1 MSGELIK
8 AGGNWLFP
16 QTLKEAEDLAATL
29 CASQMVP
36 KHYVNNPKNAVG
48 AMAHGMPLGMN
59 AMQAMQSVA
68 MINGMPGLY
77 GDGLLAVCR
86 SCPSW
91 EWMQET
97 IEGEVATCIAKR
109 RNEPEVTATF
119 SVQDAK
125 RAQLWGK
132 AGPWTQYP
140 MRMLAMRARAFALR
154 NLYAD
159 VLRGMGSAEELR
171 DIPAEMPAVQVEPA
185 RIDHAERPQT
195 KAAAILTKARA
206 KRQAKPA
213 TIPEV
218 IETQPE
224 PVAVEEPSVAQ
235 DDARRVE
242 NLADIRTIGRTW
254 AERYSPQHKLVVALR
269 GIYVG
274 LNDGDIAAARTAT
287 EAAYAAI
294 ADIDVDDQPDAEREW
309 QAIAAYVEGQT
320 P

>member
-1 MSGELIK
+1 MSELIK
-8 AGGNWLFP
+8 AGNWLTATTME
-16 QTLKEAEDLAATL
+16 QAIKVAEMLAKSTL
-29 CASQMVP
+29 VP
-36 KHYVNNPKNAVG
+36 KAYHGQPANVLV
-48 AMAHGMPLGMN
+48 AMAYGESFGMQPL
-59 AMQAMQSVA
+59 QAMQSVA
-68 MINGMPGLY
+68 VVNGMPGLY

-86 SCPSW
+86 SCSDW
-91 EWMQET
+91 EWMQEAVD
-97 IEGEVATCIAKR
+97 GETAICTAKR
-109 RNEPEVTATF
+109 RGEPEVTATF
-119 SVQDAK
+119 SVADAK

-132 AGPWTQYP
+132 QGPWTQYP
-140 MRMLAMRARAFALR
+140 TRMLAMRARAFALR

-159 VLRGMGSAEELR
+159 VLRGMGSAEELQ
-171 DIPAEMPAVQVEPA
+171 DIPVETPAVQVEPA
-185 RIDHAERPQT
+185 RIDHAEQPQT

-224 PVAVEEPSVAQ
+224 PVAVEGSAA
-235 DDARRVE
+235 DDSDARRVE

-269 GIYVG
+269 GIYAG

-294 ADIDVDDQPDAEREW
+294 TDIDVDDQPDAVREW
-309 QAIAAYVEGQT
+309 QAIAAYVEGQA
-320 P
+320 

>member
-1 MSGELIK
+1 MSELIK
-8 AGGNWLFP
+8 AGNWLTATTME
-16 QTLKEAEDLAATL
+16 QAIKVAEMLAKSTL
-29 CASQMVP
+29 VP
-36 KHYVNNPKNAVG
+36 KAYQGQPANVLV
-48 AMAHGMPLGMN
+48 AMAYGESFGMQPL
-59 AMQAMQSVA
+59 QAMQSVA
-68 MINGMPGLY
+68 VVNGMPGLY

-91 EWMQET
+91 EWMQEA
-97 IEGEVATCIAKR
+97 IDGETAICTAKR
-109 RNEPEVTATF
+109 RGEPEVTATF
-119 SVQDAK
+119 SVADAK

-132 AGPWTQYP
+132 QGPWTQYP

-159 VLRGMGSAEELR
+159 VLRGMGSAEELQ

-185 RIDHAERPQT
+185 RIDNAEQPQT

-224 PVAVEEPSVAQ
+224 PAAGESSVAQ

-269 GIYVG
+269 GIYAG

-294 ADIDVDDQPDAEREW
+294 TDIDEADQSDAVREW
-309 QAIAAYVEGQT
+309 QAIAAYVEGQA
-320 P
+320 

>member
-1 MSGELIK
+1 MSELIK
-8 AGGNWLFP
+8 AGNWLTATNME
-16 QTLKEAEDLAATL
+16 QAVKVAEMLAKSTL
-29 CASQMVP
+29 VP
-36 KHYVNNPKNAVG
+36 KAYQGQPANVLV
-48 AMAHGMPLGMN
+48 AMAYGESFGMQPL
-59 AMQAMQSVA
+59 QAMQSVA
-68 MINGMPGLY
+68 VVNGMPGLY

-86 SCPSW
+86 SCSDW
-91 EWMQET
+91 EWMQEA
-97 IEGEVATCIAKR
+97 IDGETAICTAKR

-140 MRMLAMRARAFALR
+140 TRMLAMRARAFALR

-159 VLRGMGSAEELR
+159 VLRGMGSAEELQ
-171 DIPAEMPAVQVEPA
+171 DIPAETPAVQVEPA
-185 RIDHAERPQT
+185 RIDHAEQPQT
-195 KAAAILTKARA
+195 KAAAILSKARA
-206 KRQAKPA
+206 KRQPKPA
-213 TIPEV
+213 AIPEV

-224 PVAVEEPSVAQ
+224 ATAGESSVAQ

-269 GIYVG
+269 GIYAG

-294 ADIDVDDQPDAEREW
+294 TDIDEADQSDAVREW
-309 QAIAAYVEGQT
+309 QAIAAYVEGQA
-320 P
+320 

>member
-1 MSGELIK
+1 MSELIK
-8 AGGNWLFP
+8 AGNWLTATNME
-16 QTLKEAEDLAATL
+16 QAVKVAEMLAKSTL
-29 CASQMVP
+29 VP
-36 KHYVNNPKNAVG
+36 KAYQGQPANVLV
-48 AMAHGMPLGMN
+48 AMAYGESFGMQPL
-59 AMQAMQSVA
+59 QAMQSVA
-68 MINGMPGLY
+68 VVNGMPGLY

-86 SCPSW
+86 SCSSW
-91 EWMQET
+91 EWMQEA
-97 IEGEVATCIAKR
+97 IDGETAICTAKR

-132 AGPWTQYP
+132 QGPWTQYP

-159 VLRGMGSAEELR
+159 VLRGMGSAEELQ
-171 DIPAEMPAVQVEPA
+171 DIPAETPAVQVEPA
-185 RIDHAERPQT
+185 RIDHAEQPQT

-213 TIPEV
+213 AIPEV

-224 PVAVEEPSVAQ
+224 PAAGESSVAQ

-269 GIYVG
+269 GIYAG

-294 ADIDVDDQPDAEREW
+294 ADIDADDQADAEREW
-309 QAIAAYVEGQT
+309 QAIAAYVEGQA
-320 P
+320 

>member
-1 MSGELIK
+1 MGELIK
-8 AGGNWLFP
+8 AGNWLTATNME
-16 QTLKEAEDLAATL
+16 QAVKVAEMLAKSTL
-29 CASQMVP
+29 VP
-36 KHYVNNPKNAVG
+36 KAYQGQPANVLV
-48 AMAHGMPLGMN
+48 AMAYGESFGMQPL
-59 AMQAMQSVA
+59 QAMQSVA
-68 MINGMPGLY
+68 VVNGMPGLY

-86 SCPSW
+86 SCSSW
-91 EWMQET
+91 EWMQEA
-97 IEGEVATCIAKR
+97 IDGETAICTAKR

-119 SVQDAK
+119 SVADAK

-140 MRMLAMRARAFALR
+140 TRMLAMRARAFALR

-159 VLRGMGSAEELR
+159 VLRGMGSAEELQ

-185 RIDHAERPQT
+185 RIDNAEQPQQT

-213 TIPEV
+213 AIPEV

-224 PVAVEEPSVAQ
+224 PAAGESSAADSQPTVQ
-235 DDARRVE
+235 
-242 NLADIRTIGRTW
+242 NLADIRTIYRKW
-254 AERYSPQHKLVVALR
+254 QERYSPQHSFVVALKQLGEALR
-269 GIYVG
+269 DSS
-274 LNDGDIAAARTAT
+274 LQAARTAT

-294 ADIDVDDQPDAEREW
+294 ADIDADDQPDAEREW

-320 P
+320 

>member
-1 MSGELIK
+1 MSNELVK

-16 QTLKEAEDLAATL
+16 QTLKDAEDLAATL

-86 SCPSW
+86 SCPAW
-91 EWMQET
+91 EWMTEVVDGET
-97 IEGEVATCIAKR
+97 AICTAKR

-132 AGPWTQYP
+132 QGPWTQYP

-185 RIDHAERPQT
+185 RIDHAEQPQT

-206 KRQAKPA
+206 KRQPKAA
-213 TIPEV
+213 AIPEV
-218 IETQPE
+218 IESQPE
-224 PVAVEEPSVAQ
+224 PAAAGESSVADSQ
-235 DDARRVE
+235 PTVQG
-242 NLADIRTIGRTW
+242 LADIRTIYRNW
-254 AERYSPQHKLVVALR
+254 SERYSPQHSFVVALKQLGEALR
-269 GIYVG
+269 
-274 LNDGDIAAARTAT
+274 DSSPPAARTAT

-294 ADIDVDDQPDAEREW
+294 TDIDADDQADAEREW
-309 QAIAAYVEGQT
+309 QAIAAYVEAQT
-320 P
+320 

>member
-1 MSGELIK
+1 MSSELVK
-8 AGGNWLFP
+8 AGSW
-16 QTLKEAEDLAATL
+16 LAATTMEQAIKVAEML
-29 CASQMVP
+29 AKSSLVP
-36 KHYVNNPKNAVG
+36 KAYQGQPANVLV
-48 AMAHGMPLGMN
+48 AMAYGESFGMQPL
-59 AMQAMQSVA
+59 QAMQSVA
-68 MINGMPGLY
+68 VVNGMPGLY

-86 SCPSW
+86 SCSSW
-91 EWMQET
+91 EWMQEA
-97 IEGEVATCIAKR
+97 IDGETAICTAKR

-119 SVQDAK
+119 SVADAK

-132 AGPWTQYP
+132 AGPWTQHP
-140 MRMLAMRARAFALR
+140 TRMLAMRARAFALR

-185 RIDHAERPQT
+185 RIDHAEQPQT

-224 PVAVEEPSVAQ
+224 PAAGESSVAQ

-269 GIYVG
+269 GIYAG

-294 ADIDVDDQPDAEREW
+294 TDIDADDQPDAVREW
-309 QAIAAYVEGQT
+309 QAIAAYVEGQA
-320 P
+320 

>member
-8 AGGNWLFP
+8 AGNWLTATTME
-16 QTLKEAEDLAATL
+16 QAIKVAEMLAKSTL
-29 CASQMVP
+29 VP
-36 KHYVNNPKNAVG
+36 KAYQGQPANVLV
-48 AMAHGMPLGMN
+48 AMAYGESFGMQPL
-59 AMQAMQSVA
+59 QAMQSVA
-68 MINGMPGLY
+68 VVNGMPGLY

-86 SCPSW
+86 SCSDW
-91 EWMQET
+91 EWMQEAVD
-97 IEGEVATCIAKR
+97 GETAICTAKR

-119 SVQDAK
+119 SVADAK

-132 AGPWTQYP
+132 QGPWTQYP

-159 VLRGMGSAEELR
+159 VLRGMGSAEELQ

-185 RIDHAERPQT
+185 RIDNAEQPQT

-206 KRQAKPA
+206 RRQPKPA
-213 TIPEV
+213 AIPEV

-224 PVAVEEPSVAQ
+224 PVTAEESSVAQ

-269 GIYVG
+269 GIYVS

-294 ADIDVDDQPDAEREW
+294 TDIDADDQPDAVREW

-320 P
+320 

>member
-1 MSGELIK
+1 MEQAIK
-8 AGGNWLFP
+8 V
-16 QTLKEAEDLAATL
+16 AEMLAKSSL
-29 CASQMVP
+29 VP
-36 KHYVNNPKNAVG
+36 KAYQGQPANVLV
-48 AMAHGMPLGMN
+48 AMAYGESFGMQPL
-59 AMQAMQSVA
+59 QAMQSVA
-68 MINGMPGLY
+68 VVNGMPGLY

-86 SCPSW
+86 SCSSW
-91 EWMQET
+91 EWMQEA
-97 IEGEVATCIAKR
+97 IDGETAICTAKR

-159 VLRGMGSAEELR
+159 VLRGMGSAEELQ

-185 RIDHAERPQT
+185 RIDNAEQPQQT

-213 TIPEV
+213 AIPEV

-224 PVAVEEPSVAQ
+224 PAAGESSVAQ

-242 NLADIRTIGRTW
+242 NLADVRTIYRNW
-254 AERYSPQHKLVVALR
+254 SERYSPQHSFVVALKQLGEALR
-269 GIYVG
+269 DSS
-274 LNDGDIAAARTAT
+274 LQAARTAT

-294 ADIDVDDQPDAEREW
+294 ADIDADDQPDAEREW

-320 P
+320 

>member
-1 MSGELIK
+1 MSELIK
-8 AGGNWLFP
+8 AGNWLTATTME
-16 QTLKEAEDLAATL
+16 QAMQVAGMLAKSSL
-29 CASQMVP
+29 VP
-36 KHYVNNPKNAVG
+36 KAYQNNVPNIIV
-48 AMAHGMPLGMN
+48 AMAFGESFGMDAL
-59 AMQAMQSVA
+59 QAMQSVA
-68 MINGMPGLY
+68 VVNGMPGLY

-91 EWMQET
+91 EWMQEA
-97 IEGEVATCIAKR
+97 IDGETAICTAKR

-119 SVQDAK
+119 SVADAK

-132 AGPWTQYP
+132 QGPWTQYP
-140 MRMLAMRARAFALR
+140 TRMLAMRARAFALR

-159 VLRGMGSAEELR
+159 VLRGMGSAEELQ
-171 DIPAEMPAVQVEPA
+171 DIPTEAPAVQVEPA
-185 RIDHAERPQT
+185 RIDNAEQSQT

-224 PVAVEEPSVAQ
+224 PAAQESSVA
-235 DDARRVE
+235 DSDARRVE

-269 GIYVG
+269 GIYAG
-274 LNDGDIAAARTAT
+274 LNDGDLEAARKAT

-294 ADIDVDDQPDAEREW
+294 TDIDTDDQADAEREW

-320 P
+320 

>member
-1 MSGELIK
+1 MSNELVR

-16 QTLKEAEDLAATL
+16 QTLKDAEDLAATL

-36 KHYVNNPKNAVG
+36 KQYVNNPKNAVG

-97 IEGEVATCIAKR
+97 IEGETAICTAKR

-119 SVQDAK
+119 SVADAK

-132 AGPWTQYP
+132 QGPWTQYP
-140 MRMLAMRARAFALR
+140 TRMLAMRARAFALR

-171 DIPAEMPAVQVEPA
+171 DIPTETPAVQVEPA
-185 RIDHAERPQT
+185 RIDNAEQPQQT

-206 KRQAKPA
+206 KRQPKPA
-213 TIPEV
+213 AIPEV

-224 PVAVEEPSVAQ
+224 PTAGESSVADSQ
-235 DDARRVE
+235 PTVQ
-242 NLADIRTIGRTW
+242 NLADIRTIYRKW
-254 AERYSPQHKLVVALR
+254 QERYSPQHSFVVALKQLGEALR
-269 GIYVG
+269 DSS
-274 LNDGDIAAARTAT
+274 LQAARTAT

-294 ADIDVDDQPDAEREW
+294 ADIDADDQPDAEREW

-320 P
+320 

>member
-8 AGGNWLFP
+8 AGSWLTATTME
-16 QTLKEAEDLAATL
+16 QAMQVAGMLAKSSL
-29 CASQMVP
+29 VP
-36 KHYVNNPKNAVG
+36 KAYQNNVPNIIV
-48 AMAHGMPLGMN
+48 AMAFGESFGMDAL
-59 AMQAMQSVA
+59 QAMQSVA
-68 MINGMPGLY
+68 VVNGMPGLY

-86 SCPSW
+86 SCSDW
-91 EWMQET
+91 EWMQEAVD
-97 IEGEVATCIAKR
+97 GETAICTAKR
-109 RNEPEVTATF
+109 RGEPEVTATF
-119 SVQDAK
+119 SVADAK

-159 VLRGMGSAEELR
+159 VLRGMGSAEELQ
-171 DIPAEMPAVQVEPA
+171 DIPVEMPAVQVEPA
-185 RIDHAERPQT
+185 RIDHAEQPQQT

-206 KRQAKPA
+206 KRQPKPA

-224 PVAVEEPSVAQ
+224 PAAVEGSAAA
-235 DDARRVE
+235 DSDARRVE
-242 NLADIRTIGRTW
+242 NLADIGTIGRTW

-269 GIYVG
+269 GIYAG

-294 ADIDVDDQPDAEREW
+294 TDIDADDQPDAEREW
-309 QAIAAYVEGQT
+309 QAIAAYVEGQA
-320 P
+320 

>member
-1 MSGELIK
+1 MSNELVK

-16 QTLKEAEDLAATL
+16 QTLKDAEDLAATL

-97 IEGEVATCIAKR
+97 IEGETAICTAKR
-109 RNEPEVTATF
+109 RGEPEVTATF

-140 MRMLAMRARAFALR
+140 TRMLAMRARAFALR

-171 DIPAEMPAVQVEPA
+171 DIPTETPAVQVEPA
-185 RIDHAERPQT
+185 RIDHSEQPQQT

-224 PVAVEEPSVAQ
+224 PVAGESSVADSQ
-235 DDARRVE
+235 PTVQG
-242 NLADIRTIGRTW
+242 LADVRTIYRNW
-254 AERYSPQHKLVVALR
+254 SERYSPQHSFVVALKQLGEALR
-269 GIYVG
+269 DSS
-274 LNDGDIAAARTAT
+274 LQAARTAT

-294 ADIDVDDQPDAEREW
+294 TDIDEADQSDAVREW
-309 QAIAAYVEGQT
+309 QAIAAYVEGQA
-320 P
+320 

>member
-1 MSGELIK
+1 MSELIK
-8 AGGNWLFP
+8 AGNWLTATTME
-16 QTLKEAEDLAATL
+16 QAIKVAEMLAKSTL
-29 CASQMVP
+29 VP
-36 KHYVNNPKNAVG
+36 KAYHGQPANVLV
-48 AMAHGMPLGMN
+48 AMAYGESFGMQPL
-59 AMQAMQSVA
+59 QAMQSVA
-68 MINGMPGLY
+68 VVNGMPGLY

-86 SCPSW
+86 SCPAW
-91 EWMQET
+91 EWMQEA
-97 IEGEVATCIAKR
+97 IDGETAICTAKR

-119 SVQDAK
+119 SVADAK

-132 AGPWTQYP
+132 QGPWTQYP

-159 VLRGMGSAEELR
+159 VLRGMGSAEELQ
-171 DIPAEMPAVQVEPA
+171 DIPAETPAVQVEPA
-185 RIDHAERPQT
+185 RIDHAEQPQT
-195 KAAAILTKARA
+195 KAAAILSKAKAR
-206 KRQAKPA
+206 RQPKPA
-213 TIPEV
+213 AIPEV

-224 PVAVEEPSVAQ
+224 PTAGESSVA
-235 DDARRVE
+235 DSDARRVE

-269 GIYVG
+269 GIYAG

-294 ADIDVDDQPDAEREW
+294 TDIDTDDQADAEREW

-320 P
+320 

>member
-8 AGGNWLFP
+8 AGNWLTATTME
-16 QTLKEAEDLAATL
+16 QAIKVAEMLAKSTL
-29 CASQMVP
+29 VP
-36 KHYVNNPKNAVG
+36 KAYHGQPANVLV
-48 AMAHGMPLGMN
+48 AMAYGESFGMQPL
-59 AMQAMQSVA
+59 QAMQSVA
-68 MINGMPGLY
+68 VVNGMPGLY

-86 SCPSW
+86 SCPAW
-91 EWMQET
+91 EWMTEAVDGET
-97 IEGEVATCIAKR
+97 AICTAKR

-119 SVQDAK
+119 SVADAK

-159 VLRGMGSAEELR
+159 VLRGMGSAEELQ
-171 DIPAEMPAVQVEPA
+171 DIPTEMPAVQVEPA
-185 RIDHAERPQT
+185 RIDNAEQPQT

-206 KRQAKPA
+206 KRQPRPA

-224 PVAVEEPSVAQ
+224 PAAVEESSVADSQ
-235 DDARRVE
+235 PTVQG
-242 NLADIRTIGRTW
+242 LADIRTIYRKW
-254 AERYSPQHKLVVALR
+254 SERYSPQHSFVVALKQLGEALR
-269 GIYVG
+269 
-274 LNDGDIAAARTAT
+274 DSSPPAARTAT

-294 ADIDVDDQPDAEREW
+294 TDIDADDQADAEREW

-320 P
+320 

>member
-1 MSGELIK
+1 MSNELVK

-16 QTLKEAEDLAATL
+16 QTLKDAEDLAATL

-86 SCPSW
+86 SCSAW
-91 EWMQET
+91 EWMTET
-97 IEGEVATCIAKR
+97 IDGETAICTAKR

-119 SVQDAK
+119 SVADAK

-132 AGPWTQYP
+132 QGPWTQYP
-140 MRMLAMRARAFALR
+140 TRMLAMRARAFALR

-171 DIPAEMPAVQVEPA
+171 DIPAEMPAVQVEPV
-185 RIDHAERPQT
+185 RIDHAEQPQT
-195 KAAAILTKARA
+195 KAAAILSKARA
-206 KRQAKPA
+206 KRQPKPA
-213 TIPEV
+213 AIPEV

-224 PVAVEEPSVAQ
+224 PVAAGESSVADSQ
-235 DDARRVE
+235 PTVQG
-242 NLADIRTIGRTW
+242 LADIRTIYRNW
-254 AERYSPQHKLVVALR
+254 SERYSPQHAFVVALKQLGEALR
-269 GIYVG
+269 DSS
-274 LNDGDIAAARTAT
+274 LPAARTAT

-294 ADIDVDDQPDAEREW
+294 TDIDADDQAGAEREW
-309 QAIAAYVEGQT
+309 KAIALYVEEQT
-320 P
+320 

>member
-1 MSGELIK
+1 MAYGES
-8 AGGNWLFP
+8 F
-16 QTLKEAEDLAATL
+16 
-29 CASQMVP
+29 
-36 KHYVNNPKNAVG
+36 
-48 AMAHGMPLGMN
+48 GMQPL
-59 AMQAMQSVA
+59 QAMQSVA
-68 MINGMPGLY
+68 VVNGMPGLY

-86 SCPSW
+86 SCSDW
-91 EWMQET
+91 EWMQEA
-97 IEGEVATCIAKR
+97 IDGETAICTAKR

-132 AGPWTQYP
+132 QGPWTQYP

-159 VLRGMGSAEELR
+159 VLRGMGSAEELQ
-171 DIPAEMPAVQVEPA
+171 DIPAEMPAVQVEPV
-185 RIDHAERPQT
+185 RIDHAEQPQT

-206 KRQAKPA
+206 KRQPKPA

-224 PVAVEEPSVAQ
+224 PAAVEESSVAQ

-269 GIYVG
+269 GIYVS

-294 ADIDVDDQPDAEREW
+294 TDIDADDQPDAVREW

-320 P
+320 

>member
-1 MSGELIK
+1 MSELIT
-8 AGGNWLFP
+8 AGNWLTATTME
-16 QTLKEAEDLAATL
+16 QAIKVAEMLAKSTL
-29 CASQMVP
+29 VP
-36 KHYVNNPKNAVG
+36 KAYHGQPANVLV
-48 AMAHGMPLGMN
+48 AMAYGESFGMQPL
-59 AMQAMQSVA
+59 QAMQSVA
-68 MINGMPGLY
+68 VVNGMPGLY

-86 SCPSW
+86 SCSDW
-91 EWMQET
+91 EWMQEAVD
-97 IEGEVATCIAKR
+97 GETAICTAKR

-119 SVQDAK
+119 SVADAK

-132 AGPWTQYP
+132 QGPWTQYP
-140 MRMLAMRARAFALR
+140 TRMLAMRARAFALR

-171 DIPAEMPAVQVEPA
+171 DIPTEMPAVQVEPA
-185 RIDHAERPQT
+185 RIDNAEQPQQT

-213 TIPEV
+213 AIPEV

-224 PVAVEEPSVAQ
+224 PAAGESSVA
-235 DDARRVE
+235 DSDARRVE

-269 GIYVG
+269 GIYAG

-294 ADIDVDDQPDAEREW
+294 TDIDADDQADAEREW
-309 QAIAAYVEGQT
+309 QAIAAYVEGQV

>member
-1 MSGELIK
+1 MSELIK
-8 AGGNWLFP
+8 AGNWLTATTME
-16 QTLKEAEDLAATL
+16 QAIKVAEMLAKSSL
-29 CASQMVP
+29 VP
-36 KHYVNNPKNAVG
+36 KAYQGQPANVLV
-48 AMAHGMPLGMN
+48 AMAYGESFGMQPL
-59 AMQAMQSVA
+59 QAMQSVA
-68 MINGMPGLY
+68 VVNGMPGLY

-86 SCPSW
+86 SCSDW
-91 EWMQET
+91 EWMQEAVD
-97 IEGEVATCIAKR
+97 GETAICTAKR
-109 RNEPEVTATF
+109 RGEPEVTATF

-132 AGPWTQYP
+132 QGPWTQYP

-159 VLRGMGSAEELR
+159 VLRGMGSAEELQ
-171 DIPAEMPAVQVEPA
+171 DIPAETPAVQVEPA
-185 RIDHAERPQT
+185 RIDNAEQPQQT
-195 KAAAILTKARA
+195 KAAAILTKAKAR
-206 KRQAKPA
+206 RQPKPA

-224 PVAVEEPSVAQ
+224 PVAVEESSVAQ

-269 GIYVG
+269 GIYAG
-274 LNDGDIAAARTAT
+274 LNDGDLEAARTAT

-294 ADIDVDDQPDAEREW
+294 ADIDTDDQPDAAREW
-309 QAIAAYVEGQT
+309 QAIAAYVEGQA
-320 P
+320 

>member
-1 MSGELIK
+1 MSNELVK

-16 QTLKEAEDLAATL
+16 QTLKDAEDLAATL

-86 SCPSW
+86 SCPAW
-91 EWMQET
+91 EWMTEVVDGET
-97 IEGEVATCIAKR
+97 AICTAKR

-132 AGPWTQYP
+132 QGPWTQYP

-185 RIDHAERPQT
+185 RIDHAEQPQT

-206 KRQAKPA
+206 KRQPKAA
-213 TIPEV
+213 AIPEV
-218 IETQPE
+218 IESQPE
-224 PVAVEEPSVAQ
+224 PAAAGESSVADSQ
-235 DDARRVE
+235 PTVQG
-242 NLADIRTIGRTW
+242 LADIRTIYRNW
-254 AERYSPQHKLVVALR
+254 SERYSPQHSFVVALKQLGEALR
-269 GIYVG
+269 DSSGP
-274 LNDGDIAAARTAT
+274 AARTAT
-287 EAAYAAI
+287 ETAYAAI
-294 ADIDVDDQPDAEREW
+294 ADIDADDQAAAEREW
-309 QAIAAYVEGQT
+309 RAIAAYVEGQT
-320 P
+320 

>member
-1 MSGELIK
+1 MSELIK
-8 AGGNWLFP
+8 AGNWLTATNME
-16 QTLKEAEDLAATL
+16 QAVKVAEMLAKSTL
-29 CASQMVP
+29 VP
-36 KHYVNNPKNAVG
+36 KAYQGQPANVLV
-48 AMAHGMPLGMN
+48 AMAYGESFGMQPL
-59 AMQAMQSVA
+59 QAMQSVA
-68 MINGMPGLY
+68 VVNGMPGLY

-86 SCPSW
+86 SCSDW
-91 EWMQET
+91 EWMQEAVD
-97 IEGEVATCIAKR
+97 GETAICTAKR
-109 RNEPEVTATF
+109 RGEPEVTATF

-132 AGPWTQYP
+132 QGPWTQYP

-159 VLRGMGSAEELR
+159 VLRGMGSAEELQ
-171 DIPAEMPAVQVEPA
+171 DIPAETPAVQVEPA
-185 RIDHAERPQT
+185 RIDNAEQPQQT
-195 KAAAILTKARA
+195 KAAAILTKAKAR
-206 KRQAKPA
+206 RQPKPA

-224 PVAVEEPSVAQ
+224 PVAVEESSVAQ

-269 GIYVG
+269 GIYAG
-274 LNDGDIAAARTAT
+274 LNDGDLEAARTAT

-294 ADIDVDDQPDAEREW
+294 ADIDTDDQPDAAREW
-309 QAIAAYVEGQT
+309 QAIAAYVEGQA
-320 P
+320 

>member
-8 AGGNWLFP
+8 AGNWLTATTME
-16 QTLKEAEDLAATL
+16 QAIKVAEMLAKSTL
-29 CASQMVP
+29 VP
-36 KHYVNNPKNAVG
+36 KAYQGQPANVLV
-48 AMAHGMPLGMN
+48 AMAYGESFGMQPL
-59 AMQAMQSVA
+59 QAMQSVA
-68 MINGMPGLY
+68 VVNGMPGLY

-86 SCPSW
+86 SCSSW
-91 EWMQET
+91 EWMQEA
-97 IEGEVATCIAKR
+97 IDGETAICTAKR

-119 SVQDAK
+119 SVADAK

-132 AGPWTQYP
+132 QGPWTQYP

-159 VLRGMGSAEELR
+159 VLRGMGSAEELQ

-185 RIDHAERPQT
+185 RIDHAEQPQT

-213 TIPEV
+213 AIPEV

-224 PVAVEEPSVAQ
+224 QAAVEESSVADSQ
-235 DDARRVE
+235 PTVQ
-242 NLADIRTIGRTW
+242 NLADIRTIYRKW
-254 AERYSPQHKLVVALR
+254 QERYSPQHSFVVALKQLGEALR
-269 GIYVG
+269 DSS
-274 LNDGDIAAARTAT
+274 LQAARTAT

-294 ADIDVDDQPDAEREW
+294 ADIDADDQPDAEREW

-320 P
+320 

>member
-1 MSGELIK
+1 MSNELVK

-16 QTLKEAEDLAATL
+16 QTLKDAEDLAATL

-97 IEGEVATCIAKR
+97 IEGETAICTAKR
-109 RNEPEVTATF
+109 RGEPEVTATF

-140 MRMLAMRARAFALR
+140 TRMLAMRARAFALR

-171 DIPAEMPAVQVEPA
+171 DIPAETPAVQVEPA
-185 RIDHAERPQT
+185 RIDHAEQPQT
-195 KAAAILTKARA
+195 KAAAILTKARV

-213 TIPEV
+213 AIPEV

-224 PVAVEEPSVAQ
+224 PVAEGSSVAQ

-269 GIYVG
+269 QIYAG
-274 LNDGDIAAARTAT
+274 LNDGDIAAARAAT

-294 ADIDVDDQPDAEREW
+294 ADIDADDQADAEWEW
-309 QAIAAYVEGQT
+309 RAIAAYVEGQT
-320 P
+320 

>member
-1 MSGELIK
+1 MSNELVK
-8 AGGNWLFP
+8 AGGGWLFP
-16 QTLKEAEDLAATL
+16 QTLKEAEDLATTL

-36 KHYVNNPKNAVG
+36 KHYVNNPKNAVA

-86 SCPSW
+86 SCPAW
-91 EWMQET
+91 EWMSET
-97 IEGEVATCIAKR
+97 IDGETAICTAKR

-119 SVQDAK
+119 SVADAK

-132 AGPWTQYP
+132 QGPWTQYP
-140 MRMLAMRARAFALR
+140 TRMLAMRARAFALR

-171 DIPAEMPAVQVEPA
+171 DIPAETPAVQVEPA
-185 RIDHAERPQT
+185 RIDNAEQPQT
-195 KAAAILTKARA
+195 KAAAILTKARS
-206 KRQAKPA
+206 KRQPKPPA
-213 TIPEV
+213 IPEV

-224 PVAVEEPSVAQ
+224 PAAAEESSVA
-235 DDARRVE
+235 DSDARRVE
-242 NLADIRTIGRTW
+242 NLADIRTIYRNW
-254 AERYSPQHKLVVALR
+254 SERYSPQHSFVLALKQLGEALR
-269 GIYVG
+269 DSSGP
-274 LNDGDIAAARTAT
+274 AARTAT

-294 ADIDVDDQPDAEREW
+294 ADIDADDQADAEREW
-309 QAIAAYVEGQT
+309 KAIALYVEGQI
-320 P
+320 

>member
-1 MSGELIK
+1 MSELIK
-8 AGGNWLFP
+8 AGNWLTATTME
-16 QTLKEAEDLAATL
+16 QAIKVAEMLAKSTL
-29 CASQMVP
+29 VP
-36 KHYVNNPKNAVG
+36 KAYQGQPANVLV
-48 AMAHGMPLGMN
+48 AMAYGESFGMQPL
-59 AMQAMQSVA
+59 QAMQSVA
-68 MINGMPGLY
+68 VVNGMPGLY

-86 SCPSW
+86 SCPAW
-91 EWMQET
+91 EWMQEA
-97 IEGEVATCIAKR
+97 IDGETAICTCKR

-132 AGPWTQYP
+132 QGPWTQYP

-159 VLRGMGSAEELR
+159 VLRGMGSAEELQ
-171 DIPAEMPAVQVEPA
+171 DIPTEMPAVQVEPA
-185 RIDHAERPQT
+185 RIDNAEQPQQT

-224 PVAVEEPSVAQ
+224 PMAAEESSAADSQPAVQ
-235 DDARRVE
+235 
-242 NLADIRTIGRTW
+242 NLADIRTIYRKW
-254 AERYSPQHKLVVALR
+254 QERYSPQHSFVVALKQLGEALR
-269 GIYVG
+269 
-274 LNDGDIAAARTAT
+274 DSSPPAARAAT

-294 ADIDVDDQPDAEREW
+294 TDIDADDQPNAVREW

-320 P
+320 